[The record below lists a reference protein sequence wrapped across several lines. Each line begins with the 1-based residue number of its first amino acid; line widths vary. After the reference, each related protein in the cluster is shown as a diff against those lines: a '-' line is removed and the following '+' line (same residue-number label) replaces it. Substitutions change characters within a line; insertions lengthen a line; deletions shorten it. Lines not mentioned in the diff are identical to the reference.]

1 MHLQR
6 VPGSD
11 HSLANLVARRLAGA
25 VVLFWLVLT
34 LTFALLQL
42 APGDAASL
50 LIAPDASAEDAAR
63 LRTSLGLDRPAPVQ
77 YARWIGGVLR
87 GDLGV
92 SLAQQRPV
100 TTLLRE
106 AVPVS
111 FWLGTASLLL
121 TFAIGVPIGLA
132 QAARRGRPIDHLLTV
147 LTTTAYAAPTFWLA
161 LALVALFT
169 YGASTWGFPAALR
182 LPAFGIHSPA
192 GNPGGWLGVVDLVRH
207 AILPVGILSAVGA
220 AGIARYAR
228 SNVADT
234 LGQDFVRTAR
244 AKGLTPAAVHFRH
257 VLRNILPALVVLFA
271 LALPGTVAGSV
282 FVESVFAW
290 PGTGRLLLSAIAARD
305 FPVVLGA
312 TVVYAGVV
320 ILANL
325 AADLAL
331 PLLDPRRRG

>member
-11 HSLANLVARRLAGA
+11 HSLANLVVRRLAGA

-34 LTFALLQL
+34 LTFTLLQL

-50 LIAPDASAEDAAR
+50 LIAPDATADDAAR
-63 LRTSLGLDRPAPVQ
+63 LRRTLGLDQPAPVQ

-100 TTLLRE
+100 AALLRE
-106 AVPVS
+106 AVPIS
-111 FWLGTASLLL
+111 FWLGSASLLL
-121 TFAIGVPIGLA
+121 TFLIGVPIGLA
-132 QAARRGRPIDHLLTV
+132 QAARRGRAVDHLLTV
-147 LTTTAYAAPTFWLA
+147 LTTTVYAAPTFWLA

-169 YGASTWGFPAALR
+169 YGASSWGFPVALR

-192 GNPGGWLGVVDLVRH
+192 GSPGGWLGVVDLVRH

-244 AKGLTPAAVHFRH
+244 AKGLTPAAVHFKH

-312 TVVYAGVV
+312 TVVYAGLV

-331 PLLDPRRRG
+331 PLLDPRRRA